1 MPRWTAAL
9 QFVIPT
15 GAYPDFLARGTGS
28 TCAAFRKES
37 RMNFAN
43 ATKFDRKSGVAE
55 GDLLFHFRAQRM
67 RSGQILKVPS
77 LH

>member
-1 MPRWTAAL
+1 
-9 QFVIPT
+9 
-15 GAYPDFLARGTGS
+15 
-28 TCAAFRKES
+28 
-37 RMNFAN
+37 MNFAN